1 MATLKSFLVLTMLA
15 FQLLCLGYLVHG
27 STTTIVPHEFIVC
40 LNRNYTLKSHFEYI
54 GKELNISHYL
64 EIIDC
69 YEIDF
74 HNTTRTHDL
83 SEESI
88 LDLIRSDPN
97 VYSVA
102 PEFAFSFDCMEG
114 TCSPSPKPQSA
125 SSKAVLEL

>member
-1 MATLKSFLVLTMLA
+1 MATFKSFLVLTMLA

-27 STTTIVPHEFIVC
+27 STTTIVPHEFSVC

-54 GKELNISHYL
+54 GKELNISRYL

-69 YEIDF
+69 YEIEF

-97 VYSVA
+97 VHSVA
-102 PEFAFSFDCMEG
+102 PEIAFSYDCMEG
-114 TCSPSPKPQSA
+114 TPSPSPKSQSA